1 VVDQRDI
8 TALGESLRRIS
19 QKFMKTGQS
28 SGSTR
33 VWYQGGEPY
42 FDIFLDVKNEE
53 IQWFQVTL
61 RGKSLSW
68 SRQSAKVQTG
78 TTSDLDQ
85 SDQSYFAASKT
96 IRGDTQIDT
105 EFLNLVT
112 AVLQTRPDEPFLE
125 QMLKV
130 LS

>member
-1 VVDQRDI
+1 MVDQRDI
-8 TALGESLRRIS
+8 AALGESLRRIS

-28 SGSTR
+28 SGASR

-42 FDIFLDVKNEE
+42 FDIFLNVKDEE

-68 SRQSAKVQTG
+68 SRQSAQVQTG

-85 SDQSYFAASKT
+85 ADHSYFAASKT
-96 IRGDTQIDT
+96 VQGDTQVDT
-105 EFLNLVT
+105 DFLNFVK
-112 AVLQTRPDEPFLE
+112 AILQTRTDEPFLK
-125 QMLKV
+125 QMLEV